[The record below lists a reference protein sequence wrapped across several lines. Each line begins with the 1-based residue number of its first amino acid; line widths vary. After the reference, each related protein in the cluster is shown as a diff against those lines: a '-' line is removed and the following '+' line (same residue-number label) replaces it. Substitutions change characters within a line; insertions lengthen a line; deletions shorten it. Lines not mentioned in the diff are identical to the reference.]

1 MTPVMFLKYLK
12 GHLYFFSV
20 LPAGS
25 VVHDGMVAR
34 DLKDFFVDAAF
45 NKNPEEQAHSYF
57 APYLGNTTRVS
68 TPPACKVY
76 IVPLVLLACLCV

>member
-1 MTPVMFLKYLK
+1 MM
-12 GHLYFFSV
+12 
-20 LPAGS
+20 
-25 VVHDGMVAR
+25 AR

-68 TPPACKVY
+68 TPPACKVCTCFVGLSVCITQLIAKLSY
-76 IVPLVLLACLCV
+76 K